1 MEKLDPFRMTREETT
16 EVIKEASGCTVTWC
30 RRDGH
35 PAGAYV
41 QSVMLDGEIYVTSTS
56 DRGKNVAWR
65 RDPRTTLVFEVPMKG
80 GVTVLGRVIFEND
93 TALKR
98 RVLNAMADGVG
109 VQGEMRERYLSHL
122 NTASREVIRIVPE
135 KYVTLHT
142 GRTFAAM
149 VAEENKSS
157 GGSA

>member
-1 MEKLDPFRMTREETT
+1 MEKLDPFRMTAEETA
-16 EVIKEASGCTVTWC
+16 EVIREAPGCTVTWC

-41 QSVMLDGEIYVTSTS
+41 QSVVLDGQIYVTSTA
-56 DRGKNVAWR
+56 DRGKNIAWR
-65 RDPRTTLVFEVPMKG
+65 RDPRTTLVFEVPLKG
-80 GVTVLGRVIFEND
+80 GVTVLGRVVFED
-93 TALKR
+93 DPVLKQ
-98 RVLNAMADGVG
+98 RVLNAMAEGVG

-122 NTASREVIRIVPE
+122 NTDSRQVLRIVPE

-149 VAEENKSS
+149 VAQQRKS
-157 GGSA
+157 

>member
-1 MEKLDPFRMTREETT
+1 MTPQETA
-16 EVIKEASGCTVTWC
+16 EVIKQASGCMVTWC

-41 QSVMLDGEIYVTSTS
+41 QSVVLDGQLYVTSTA
-56 DRGKNVAWR
+56 DRGKNIAWR
-65 RDPRTTLVFEVPMKG
+65 RDPRTSAVFEVALKG
-80 GVTVLGRVIFEND
+80 GVTVLGRVVFEND
-93 TALKR
+93 PALKR
-98 RVLNAMADGVG
+98 RVLNAMADCVG

-122 NTASREVIRIVPE
+122 DTPSREVIRIVAE

-149 VAEENKSS
+149 VAEVGKEK
-157 GGSA
+157 

>member
-1 MEKLDPFRMTREETT
+1 VEKLDPFRMTPEETA
-16 EVIKEASGCTVTWC
+16 EVIREAPGCMVTWC

-41 QSVMLDGEIYVTSTS
+41 QSVVLDGQIYVTSTA
-56 DRGKNVAWR
+56 DRGKNIAWR
-65 RDPRTTLVFEVPMKG
+65 RDPRTSAVFEVPLKG

-93 TALKR
+93 PALKR
-98 RVLNAMADGVG
+98 RVLHAMADGIG

-122 NTASREVIRIVPE
+122 DTASREVIRIVAD

-149 VAEENKSS
+149 VASTRKEK
-157 GGSA
+157 